1 MRLFERVENLLLAA
15 IDGMYALLPQPHPGV
30 ERLRGCQIISHRGE
44 HDNRRV
50 FENTLAAFDAAVA
63 QGVWGIE
70 FDLRWTRDLEPVVVH
85 DPDLR
90 RVFGRNLRVGDVALP
105 CLRKEGPQVP
115 TLAEVVGRYG
125 GKVHLMMEI
134 KAEPYPDRDRRNR
147 LLGDLFAALKPG
159 RDFHLLSLDPE
170 MFRPI
175 DFAPPAAFVPT
186 RVRTPRR
193 CRTKAFLPA
202 RVAAAWAMPSNGK
215 TKDVTMTPPHADT
228 LRLLSVLLHYPDNDL
243 LGRLDEIAA
252 LARAEA
258 PAVGEEDEIARFEKH
273 GVGDAEVPF
282 PEPEAPP
289 EDEHPAGTAD
299 AVEPG
304 EEQAPIEP

>member
-90 RVFGRNLRVGDVALP
+90 RVFGRSLRVGDGTLP
-105 CLRKEGPQVP
+105 CLKKECPQVP

-125 GKVHLMMEI
+125 GKVHLMMEV

-147 LLGDLFAALKPG
+147 LLGDLFAALKPV
-159 RDFHLLSLDPE
+159 RDFHLLSLAPE
-170 MFRPI
+170 MFRLI
-175 DFAPPAAFVPT
+175 DFAPPATFVPVARLNFARLSRLAVQKGYGGVAGHYALVGDRAIRRLHAAGQKVGTGYPRARNCLFRET
-186 RVRTPRR
+186 RRGVDWIFCNHAGEVQRR
-193 CRTKAFLPA
+193 IR
-202 RVAAAWAMPSNGK
+202 
-215 TKDVTMTPPHADT
+215 
-228 LRLLSVLLHYPDNDL
+228 RLQ
-243 LGRLDEIAA
+243 
-252 LARAEA
+252 A
-258 PAVGEEDEIARFEKH
+258 PADPSGGR
-273 GVGDAEVPF
+273 PF
-282 PEPEAPP
+282 C
-289 EDEHPAGTAD
+289 GSSTK
-299 AVEPG
+299 
-304 EEQAPIEP
+304 

>member
-90 RVFGRNLRVGDVALP
+90 RVFGRNLRAGDVTLP
-105 CLRKEGPQVP
+105 CLRKECPQVP

-170 MFRPI
+170 MFRLI
-175 DFAPPAAFVPT
+175 DFAPPAAFVPVARLNFARLSRLAVQKGYGGVAGHYALVGDSSIQRLHAAGQKVGT
-186 RVRTPRR
+186 GYPRSR
-193 CRTKAFLPA
+193 NCLFREIHRGVDWIFSNHAGEVQRLIRRLQDSNFDGSHLPPIGRA
-202 RVAAAWAMPSNGK
+202 SVG
-215 TKDVTMTPPHADT
+215 PPPEVEG
-228 LRLLSVLLHYPDNDL
+228 L
-243 LGRLDEIAA
+243 
-252 LARAEA
+252 
-258 PAVGEEDEIARFEKH
+258 EKH
-273 GVGDAEVPF
+273 
-282 PEPEAPP
+282 
-289 EDEHPAGTAD
+289 
-299 AVEPG
+299 
-304 EEQAPIEP
+304 